1 VGVFAATCVAFF
13 IAEMG
18 DKTQVATVAL
28 AARYASFAPVVLGTT
43 IGMLL
48 ANVPVVFL
56 GERLAARLPMRLLQ
70 RVAAALF
77 AVLGIWA
84 LVA

>member
-1 VGVFAATCVAFF
+1 
-13 IAEMG
+13 
-18 DKTQVATVAL
+18 
-28 AARYASFAPVVLGTT
+28 VLGTT

-48 ANVPVVFL
+48 ANVPAVFL